1 MLFYFRQKTEYEMR
15 ISDWSSD
22 VCSSDLLDVEH
33 RRAQRLGGD
42 LPTRVLVGAMIEVP
56 SLAWQLPAL
65 CSRVDFVSV
74 GSNDL
79 LQFLLA
85 ADRQNPRLSN
95 RYEVLSPPLLSFLD
109 RKSVV

>member
-42 LPTRVLVGAMIEVP
+42 LPTRVLVGAIIEVP

-65 CSRVDFVSV
+65 CSRSEERRVGQECVST
-74 GSNDL
+74 
-79 LQFLLA
+79 F
-85 ADRQNPRLSN
+85 
-95 RYEVLSPPLLSFLD
+95 RYSWSPDHQKTKNS
-109 RKSVV
+109 RIE